1 MLVNKISITDCAKQL
16 ELSRVTIY
24 AYIKKGLINL
34 RKTPGGKPFFLQED
48 IDELKNKLMYGVER
62 NDGVQLS

>member
-24 AYIKKGLINL
+24 TYIKKGLIKP
-34 RKTPGGKPFFLQED
+34 RKTPGGKTFFLQED
-48 IDELKNKLMYGVER
+48 VDELKNKLMYGVEE

>member
-16 ELSRVTIY
+16 ELSRPTIY
-24 AYIKKGLINL
+24 AYIEKGLIKP

-48 IDELKNKLMYGVER
+48 VDELKNKLMYGVDE
-62 NDGVQLS
+62 DGRVQLS